1 MREAERD
8 AERSRSGSWE
18 KVWRRGR
25 GGGRGA
31 RGPPRRA
38 RWPCALTRTARVGA
52 GARGPPGQVRTQHT
66 AGSGETHPAAA
77 RRAARTCVEKCTTHS
92 KPAPTFLR
100 TLDSTLGC
108 AHYSI
113 VGAGDHVWGKFLRM
127 EGGALGSRD
136 SDRCLDDPGANVHTI
151 TQQTLGMGTCCARNL
166 AKWGDWVEMGRSI
179 EKKEAGVNKR

>member
-1 MREAERD
+1 MEKGEGRRARSPGTAQTCAVAVRPD
-8 AERSRSGSWE
+8 ADRAC
-18 KVWRRGR
+18 RGR
-25 GGGRGA
+25 GPGT
-31 RGPPRRA
+31 P
-38 RWPCALTRTARVGA
+38 GA
-52 GARGPPGQVRTQHT
+52 GPN
-66 AGSGETHPAAA
+66 PAHG
-77 RRAARTCVEKCTTHS
+77 RQRRNTPSSSTRAARTCVEKCTTHS